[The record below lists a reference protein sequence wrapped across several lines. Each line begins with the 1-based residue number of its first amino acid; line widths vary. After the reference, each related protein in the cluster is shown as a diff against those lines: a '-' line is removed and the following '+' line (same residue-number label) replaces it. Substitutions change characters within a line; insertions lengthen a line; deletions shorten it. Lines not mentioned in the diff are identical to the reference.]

1 MDDAPNPIVVIAEA
15 SPQRKLELIIPSP
28 ENDAGIQDGA
38 TRALTRH
45 CLYQTEITRK
55 PWKVWSVKSKPEQP
69 SRRYI
74 EVVLK
79 GVEPGSTEKL
89 CVRATIL
96 KPSGNQPPD
105 EPAANNEFGLQKT
118 VEFNEPAD
126 PNGERRVRIYGSA
139 GEHRALYFT
148 SDEYFFPP
156 DEKKTKRHAK
166 VQFQLMQQSG
176 DSWREHRDCDP
187 VIARERRS
195 RKRKC
200 PWRSCRQGKEN
211 VIQPRP
217 RFQLYARSTECF
229 GHYDSRHDCLRSQ
242 ARGGS
247 TVIKLCCIT
256 LPTGIS
262 HTHSCRPY
270 FQPFGMSNHLNE
282 YCEGM
287 ATVLG
292 CDRANAVYKFYTQ
305 RNPGRVLDELR
316 QKIEEQLKQQVIFE
330 AFKQFVEWHKRVHK
344 RLSNEQH
351 ERDHLK

>member
-15 SPQRKLELIIPSP
+15 LPQRKLELIIPSP
-28 ENDAGIQDGA
+28 ENDAGIQDGDYKSFDK
-38 TRALTRH
+38 ALFIPRR
-45 CLYQTEITRK
+45 EITRK

-79 GVEPGSTEKL
+79 GVEPGSTEEL
-89 CVRATIL
+89 FVRATIL

-118 VEFNEPAD
+118 VEFNERAD

-187 VIARERRS
+187 VIARAS
-195 RKRKC
+195 VD
-200 PWRSCRQGKEN
+200 QGKES
-211 VIQPRP
+211 VPGGPVAKAKKTSSSPGQGSS
-217 RFQLYARSTECF
+217 STQGPQNASVTTTLDMIAF
-229 GHYDSRHDCLRSQ
+229 VLRYVAAAQ
-242 ARGGS
+242 
-247 TVIKLCCIT
+247 
-256 LPTGIS
+256 
-262 HTHSCRPY
+262 
-270 FQPFGMSNHLNE
+270 
-282 YCEGM
+282 
-287 ATVLG
+287 
-292 CDRANAVYKFYTQ
+292 
-305 RNPGRVLDELR
+305 
-316 QKIEEQLKQQVIFE
+316 
-330 AFKQFVEWHKRVHK
+330 
-344 RLSNEQH
+344 
-351 ERDHLK
+351 